1 MLRLWGRA
9 TSMNVQKVI
18 WALGEIGIAY
28 ERIDVGGRFG
38 GLDSESYRALNPNRR
53 IPTLEDDGVVVWESN
68 AVVRY
73 LCARYSEGVFW
84 DQDPGKRARVDQWMD
99 WMQTTLGPDFFAV
112 FFAVVRTPPAQQD
125 RKAISG
131 LLTAL
136 AERYRL
142 LDEQLEGKRFLTGDQ
157 LSMADIVIGAT
168 LYRYYEMEIDRPP
181 LKRLA
186 GWYERL
192 GERPAYR
199 NSVMT
204 SFEEL
209 RAR

>member
-1 MLRLWGRA
+1 MLRLWGRT

-18 WALGEIGIAY
+18 WTLGEIGIAY

-38 GLDSESYRALNPNRR
+38 GLEGAAYRALNPNGR
-53 IPTLEDDGVVVWESN
+53 IPTIEDDGVVVWESN

-73 LCARYSEGVFW
+73 LGARYSEGVLW

-99 WMQTTLGPDFFAV
+99 WMQTTLGPDLFAV
-112 FFAVVRTPPAQQD
+112 FLAVIRTPPAQQD
-125 RKAISG
+125 RNAIGKLSTTLG
-131 LLTAL
+131 
-136 AERYRL
+136 ERYRL
-142 LDEQLEGKRFLTGDQ
+142 LDAQLEGRRFLTGDN

-168 LYRYYEMEIDRPP
+168 LYRYHEMEIDRPP

>member
-1 MLRLWGRA
+1 MLKLWGRA

-18 WALGEIGIAY
+18 WTLGEIGLAY
-28 ERIDVGGRFG
+28 DRIDIGGRFG
-38 GLDSESYRALNPNRR
+38 GLEDRAYQALNPNGR
-53 IPTLEDDGVVVWESN
+53 IPTVEDDDVIVWESN

-73 LCARYSEGVFW
+73 LCARYSEGGLW
-84 DQDPGKRARVDQWMD
+84 DRDPGKRARVDQWMD

-112 FFAVVRTPPAQQD
+112 FLAAVRTPPARQD
-125 RKAISG
+125 QKAISA
-131 LLTAL
+131 LSRTL

-142 LDEQLEGKRFLTGDQ
+142 IDDQLADKPFLTGES

-168 LYRYYEMEIDRPP
+168 LYRYHEMDIERPP
-181 LKRLA
+181 LKHLA
-186 GWYERL
+186 AWYERL
-192 GERPAYR
+192 GQRAAYR

-209 RAR
+209 RAH

>member
-18 WALGEIGIAY
+18 WTLGEIGLAY

-38 GLDSESYRALNPNRR
+38 GLEDEAYRALNPNGR
-53 IPTLEDDGVVVWESN
+53 IPTIEDDGVVAWESN
-68 AVVRY
+68 AIVRY
-73 LCARYSEGVFW
+73 ICARYSEGVLW
-84 DQDPGKRARVDQWMD
+84 YRDPGKRARVDQWMD

-112 FFAVVRTPPAQQD
+112 FFAVVRTPPARQD
-125 RKAISG
+125 QKAIAG
-131 LLTAL
+131 LLRTL

-142 LDEQLEGKRFLTGDQ
+142 LDEQLEGRRFLMGDK

-168 LYRYYEMEIDRPP
+168 LYRYHEMDIERPP

-192 GERPAYR
+192 GERAAYR